1 MPRKKSVPAKST
13 VSSSSS
19 PPKAP
24 RQPKASHRKK
34 EGETLPNFEDIDE
47 KIDGLAEEAGKE
59 DAVEPEVNLEE
70 VLGALEEESL
80 AKMKDDDPSE
90 EEEKTRQTVQEK
102 PTSRQEDYDLIDQI
116 CQGEPQNRDQSY
128 KRLLNKYRGQIY
140 NLILKIIHNPN
151 EVDDL
156 VQETFSKA
164 FNSIENFNKEYAFST
179 WLYRIATNSS
189 IDFLRKRRLKTL
201 SIDNPISAKEDEYTI
216 EIPDTSDE
224 PGKNIIQGQRDELV
238 QAAIKSLPPKYRK
251 VIEMRHLQERTYE
264 EIAADL
270 DLPLGTVKAHIF
282 RAREMLYKLL
292 RDKLRNF

>member
-1 MPRKKSVPAKST
+1 MPRKKSVSAKSNVSPSSSPAT
-13 VSSSSS
+13 PKQSKSSRRKKEEETPKFEEIEEQKDELEDEAAKDDVLPEEELEDDGLEEIEEDILETIKVAVSSS
-19 PPKAP
+19 
-24 RQPKASHRKK
+24 
-34 EGETLPNFEDIDE
+34 ED
-47 KIDGLAEEAGKE
+47 
-59 DAVEPEVNLEE
+59 
-70 VLGALEEESL
+70 
-80 AKMKDDDPSE
+80 
-90 EEEKTRQTVQEK
+90 EEEKSRQTSQDK
-102 PTSRQEDYDLIDQI
+102 PTSRQEDYDLIDQV
-116 CQGEPQNRDQSY
+116 CQGDPQIRDQAY

-201 SIDNPISAKEDEYTI
+201 SIDNPISTKEDEYTI